1 MRKKISK
8 LILLTMIFGLTT
20 PIMADAAEEGES
32 AGFSVQKITPDGKE
46 VNPSSSF
53 YDLQVTP
60 GQELT
65 IQAELANHSAASSRI
80 MQAAYASSTNDNGEI
95 DYSNPLREADQD
107 ESLVI
112 PFSTIATLKE
122 DSPVV
127 LKPGER
133 KTITMDIQVPD
144 DAADGVILGSW
155 YFEKE
160 NDQPEQ
166 EESNSGIA
174 IENHFAYAL
183 AIKLT
188 VNREIASPNLN
199 FLGATPELRNQVIK
213 AQIQNDQPAV
223 VSNLSLQ
230 GTVTRKGEEEILSSS
245 QIDNRIMA
253 PNSNF
258 FVSFPLEDQEW
269 TAGDYTLRVDATTT
283 DDKWSDQSWTWAED
297 FSITTQQISEL
308 SEAQNNDGKAPSNQ
322 SFLIGAAVVLVILA
336 GVGIYLY
343 KKADKKEGE

>member
-8 LILLTMIFGLTT
+8 LILLTVIFGFTT
-20 PIMADAAEEGES
+20 PIRTQAAEEGES
-32 AGFSVQKITPDGKE
+32 AGFSVRKITPEGQE
-46 VNPSSSF
+46 VNPASSF
-53 YDLQVTP
+53 YDLKVAP
-60 GQELT
+60 GQKLT

-95 DYSNPLREADQD
+95 DYSNPLNEADQD

-122 DSPVV
+122 DSPLV

-144 DAADGVILGSW
+144 DAPDGVILGSW

-160 NDQPEQ
+160 NDQPEM
-166 EESNSGIA
+166 EDSGSGIA
-174 IENHFAYAL
+174 IDNHFAYAL
-183 AIKLT
+183 AVKLT
-188 VNREIASPNLN
+188 VNQEIASPNLN
-199 FLGATPELRNQVIK
+199 FLGAAPELRNHAIK

-223 VSNLSLQ
+223 VSNLSLE
-230 GTVTRKGEEEILSSS
+230 GTVTRKGDDEILSSS

-258 FVSFPLEDQEW
+258 FVTFPLEEQEW
-269 TAGDYTLRVDATTT
+269 TAGEYTLRVDATTT
-283 DDKWSDQSWTWAED
+283 DDKWNDQSWTWAED
-297 FSITTQQISEL
+297 FSITPQQIREL
-308 SEAQNNDGKAPSNQ
+308 KETENDHAKPAPNQNY
-322 SFLIGAAVVLVILA
+322 LIAVAVVLAILA

-343 KKADKKEGE
+343 KKMDKKEGE